1 MHANETPVI
10 PTVSRGG
17 EINRL
22 QAIVTLCNAQQK
34 ERERERECT
43 AKPAT
48 VSTQN
53 SIQFEIRCN
62 EFEGKDLK
70 RFMIR

>member
-34 ERERERECT
+34 ERKRERMHR
-43 AKPAT
+43 
-48 VSTQN
+48 
-53 SIQFEIRCN
+53 EIRN
-62 EFEGKDLK
+62 
-70 RFMIR
+70 RFNAKFHPVRNSM